1 MEIKDWKYQYFK
13 KPVSSA
19 VLGTYR
25 LFFGLLMLVSI
36 ARFFLY
42 GWIERLYIEPRFF
55 FSYYGFQW
63 VKPLGNYTYALF
75 LFAGIMA
82 FLVMVGR
89 YYRMAIVGF
98 FLSFTYIELMDK
110 TNYLNHYYFIS
121 ILSFLLIFLPM
132 NVAFSADAEAN
143 PEKKREFVPVWTIN
157 AIKFLVG
164 LVYFYAG
171 VCKLNSDW
179 LLEAMPLKL
188 WLASKFHL
196 PLIGGLMD
204 KTITA
209 YLFSWAGALYDLSI
223 PFLLLY
229 RKTRGWAFGSVVI
242 FHTLTWWLFPIGI
255 FPFVMMFGATIY
267 FSSEWHQKFW
277 YRLYS
282 CFKWDFKAYFNG
294 KVYQYAPYFKK
305 SICGILILFFIVQV
319 LLPWRYLLYPG
330 ELFWTEEGFRFS
342 WRVMLME
349 KGGYAEFKVY
359 NPKTKEYY
367 RVENS
372 DFLTPTQEKQ
382 MAFQPDFILE
392 YAHFLKDHFEKEKGV
407 KNAKV
412 YAEVYVALNGRR
424 SQLYINPNVDLTN
437 EEESFLPKKWLLPFN
452 DVIKGL

>member
-1 MEIKDWKYQYFK
+1 
-13 KPVSSA
+13 
-19 VLGTYR
+19 
-25 LFFGLLMLVSI
+25 
-36 ARFFLY
+36 
-42 GWIERLYIEPRFF
+42 
-55 FSYYGFQW
+55 
-63 VKPLGNYTYALF
+63 
-75 LFAGIMA
+75 
-82 FLVMVGR
+82 
-89 YYRMAIVGF
+89 
-98 FLSFTYIELMDK
+98 MDK

-143 PEKKREFVPVWTIN
+143 PKKKREFVPVWTIN

-196 PLIGGLMD
+196 PLIGGFMD

-223 PFLLLY
+223 PFLLLS
-229 RKTRGWAFGSVVI
+229 RKTRGWAFGSVVV

-267 FSSEWHQKFW
+267 WRILVNLAIKVSFKIPFETRVQPVPKLLMPFGRKVNRSSKH
-277 YRLYS
+277 
-282 CFKWDFKAYFNG
+282 
-294 KVYQYAPYFKK
+294 PYFKK
-305 SICGILILFFIVQV
+305 PICGILVLFFTVQV

-392 YAHFLKDHFEKEKGV
+392 YAHFLKDYFEREKGV